1 MGQADI
7 LRALAGRSKEDFW
20 GGGMG
25 IFFKEVM
32 LNFPGVVI
40 AKAICQLELIERI
53 VVQLPLSMRLPGA
66 GNLQLI
72 KNAEFH
78 GIYPS
83 RICAY
88 ALQ

>member
-1 MGQADI
+1 MSQADT
-7 LRALAGRSKEDFW
+7 LRALAGCTKEDFW

-25 IFFKEVM
+25 IFLKEM
-32 LNFPGVVI
+32 MFDFPGVVI
-40 AKAICQLELIERI
+40 AKAICQLELTERI
-53 VVQLPLSMRLPGA
+53 VVQLLLGMRLPGT

-83 RICAY
+83 RILAQ